1 MYGCRSKSL
10 TDLSLECLYPI
21 YLSSSEYL
29 MISINNQAQWPADQ
43 WEAFVVGEAQ
53 NPWGWEGEGDTEGTA
68 ANVSN
73 HSINQSNK
81 VSRSS

>member
-29 MISINNQAQWPADQ
+29 MISINNQAQWPVDQ
-43 WEAFVVGEAQ
+43 WEA
-53 NPWGWEGEGDTEGTA
+53 WWGEGDTEGTA

>member
-29 MISINNQAQWPADQ
+29 MISINNQAQWP
-43 WEAFVVGEAQ
+43 VTNGRPGEA
-53 NPWGWEGEGDTEGTA
+53 EGDTEGTA